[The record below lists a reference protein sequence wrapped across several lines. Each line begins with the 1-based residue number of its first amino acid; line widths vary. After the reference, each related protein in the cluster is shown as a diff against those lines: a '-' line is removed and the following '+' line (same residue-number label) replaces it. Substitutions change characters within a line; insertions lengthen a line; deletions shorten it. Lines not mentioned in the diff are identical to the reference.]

1 LFADNP
7 KLSVQVTATDTTV
20 RDLSAL
26 NLEGAVETYLADGI
40 TVGGTYDYNEANA
53 RPDELYI
60 KKSFDV
66 NLVREMTLCTEIS
79 VITANRFL
87 A

>member
-1 LFADNP
+1 M
-7 KLSVQVTATDTTV
+7 QVTATDTTV
-20 RDLSAL
+20 KDLSAL

-40 TVGGTYDYNEANA
+40 TVGGTYDYNEAVG

-66 NLVREMTLCTEIS
+66 NLVRG
-79 VITANRFL
+79 R
-87 A
+87 